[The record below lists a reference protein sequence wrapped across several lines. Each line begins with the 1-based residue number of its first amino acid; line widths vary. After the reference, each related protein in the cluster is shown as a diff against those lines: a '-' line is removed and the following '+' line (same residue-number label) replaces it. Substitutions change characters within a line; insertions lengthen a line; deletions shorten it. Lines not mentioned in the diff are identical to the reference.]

1 MSLKEPSSIKPFSIV
16 ASKSMDNQYTTLVTK
31 TNSSSQI
38 LAIDSIR
45 ICNTEFYEI
54 RVELRIDEQPAVGSG
69 PFISLRME
77 SDQTS
82 IPIQAEAPI
91 YLNDNESISI
101 KVFPDTTQSGTTE
114 KVFIY
119 VTGWEILT

>member
-1 MSLKEPSSIKPFSIV
+1 MSLKEPSSVKPFSIV
-16 ASKSMDNQYTTLVTK
+16 ASKSMDSAFSTLVTK

-45 ICNTEFYEI
+45 ICNTEFFEL
-54 RVELRIDEQPAVGSG
+54 RVELRIGASQY

-101 KVFPDTTQSGTTE
+101 KVFPDTTQGESTE